1 MTATTSA
8 PSRTSAAS
16 GRTRTL
22 RTTMRSA
29 WNDPAMPYYLISVL
43 VLVTVALGL
52 VFVLSSSAVKSL
64 SRGNAPY
71 DEFFGQ
77 AQFALIGLPLA
88 FAVSRLPVDFL
99 KKFAWVAYFGA
110 LGLQLTPF
118 FLEPV
123 TANGNIV
130 GVILGPI
137 TFQPGEVRV
146 CASCHGVN
154 KADQAGLAAPTNKPE
169 ALRALVRYWN
179 TLPK

>member
-1 MTATTSA
+1 
-8 PSRTSAAS
+8 
-16 GRTRTL
+16 
-22 RTTMRSA
+22 MRSA

-99 KKFAWVAYFGA
+99 KKFSWTNDDQNQVASAIADGKTYDEAAQAWIEQGFAH
-110 LGLQLTPF
+110 LGRRSTLP
-118 FLEPV
+118 LEPYLE
-123 TANGNIV
+123 GMS
-130 GVILGPI
+130 L
-137 TFQPGEVRV
+137 
-146 CASCHGVN
+146 
-154 KADQAGLAAPTNKPE
+154 
-169 ALRALVRYWN
+169 
-179 TLPK
+179 